1 MAVSLPVN
9 DSPQTAQSLKP
20 QQRKRLIVLSGS
32 VVGLLVGA
40 FIWQQATRYE
50 TSQNAYV
57 TAEIHPLKAHL
68 VGSTIVVSQGDRAA
82 LNQAAIVLKLENHSP
97 ELMFQQTQAAITS
110 AQYHLELAQLRYT
123 QLTTEFPEAAKP
135 QTPLPNTLHSLTQM
149 SDRLTQLRS
158 RVLLT
163 HSLLTQAEADSVK
176 ANLDYQQFAGLESST
191 TSTETQAQKA
201 RVAYEATQLRRNEL
215 RTQMNQLQTDVAQL
229 QKQLTTLINQLIVT
243 RQQMPHALPPRSLTS
258 PSQPT
263 ISKIVNAISESINQ
277 LENAK
282 FQLLNTS
289 NLILGQ
295 APLAVVYQEPWVV
308 AEFEQAQQMRI
319 QSGQIVEIRLKSRPN
334 ETFSGKVLHHS
345 VFSQKRNETTT
356 KAQSGTDQMKEKY
369 LVKIMIDSKD
379 LRTRRD
385 VFEPGEEAS
394 VKIKVW

>member
-9 DSPQTAQSLKP
+9 DSPQAAQSVKP
-20 QQRKRLIVLSGS
+20 QQRKRLMVISGG

-40 FIWQQATRYE
+40 LIWQQATRYE

-57 TAEIHPLKAHL
+57 TAEIHPLKARL

-82 LNQAAIVLKLENHSP
+82 FNQAAIVLKLENHSP
-97 ELMFQQTQAAITS
+97 ELMFQQTQAAIAS
-110 AQYHLELAQLRYT
+110 AQYHLELAQARDA

-135 QTPLPNTLHSLTQM
+135 QAQFPATLHALTQI

-158 RVLLT
+158 RILRT

-191 TSTETQAQKA
+191 ASTETQAQKA

-215 RTQMNQLQTDVAQL
+215 RTQMNQLQTEVAQL
-229 QKQLTTLINQLIVT
+229 QKQLTTPINQLIVM
-243 RQQMPHALPPRSLTS
+243 RQQMPHALPQRSPTS
-258 PSQPT
+258 PGQPT
-263 ISKIVNAISESINQ
+263 ITKIVNAISESIHQ

-308 AEFEQAQQMRI
+308 AEFEQAQQVRI
-319 QSGQIVEIRLKSRPN
+319 QSGQIAEIRLKSRPN
-334 ETFSGKVLHHS
+334 ETFSGKVI
-345 VFSQKRNETTT
+345 SQSLASQRRAETTNEVRFRPDRVKHT
-356 KAQSGTDQMKEKY
+356 S
-369 LVKIMIDSKD
+369 LVKIQIDHQD
-379 LRTRRD
+379 LRTHRD
-385 VFEPGEEAS
+385 TFEPGEEVS
-394 VKIKVW
+394 VKIKIW